1 MENITNNIEFK
12 KIDAL
17 FTDFIIKLFNN
28 DKIDKYMLLMY
39 FESQRPN
46 DMVEDMYDKII
57 RN

>member
-1 MENITNNIEFK
+1 METINNKEYD

-39 FESQRPN
+39 FESRKSN
-46 DMVEDMYDKII
+46 DMVEEMYDKII